1 MEDFRDFSGPG
12 LESSKTLVGYKDV
25 LAHLDGT
32 EEDEIRLRYAEAI
45 AAIFGARLAGIF
57 TNGLPDIA
65 SYGSPPG
72 AMASMELEQRLREDG
87 EAAHRRLADR
97 FGQLSVANELRK
109 IEETPVELRRAVTT
123 EARCADLFV
132 ASCPRGAG
140 LGKWAPLI
148 EEVLFDGGHGLILLP
163 EQFKSREA
171 IDTVIIGW
179 VNTREAARAIAEAL
193 PLLHLATSTRIVCVE
208 EPAASPRRMMGL
220 ADIAAHLDRQRV
232 RVSFNGAFSA
242 QRDAATII
250 LEEAHRF
257 SADLIVTGGYGHS
270 RLRESILGGVTRH
283 LINQSDI
290 PLLMAH

>member
-1 MEDFRDFSGPG
+1 MKDFRDLSGPG

-148 EEVLFDGGHGLILLP
+148 EEVLLRPMSIRP
-163 EQFKSREA
+163 VCPNR
-171 IDTVIIGW
+171 
-179 VNTREAARAIAEAL
+179 IAHAMS
-193 PLLHLATSTRIVCVE
+193 ATSKPSSASHAVRADRSPPTRSSQKNA
-208 EPAASPRRMMGL
+208 P
-220 ADIAAHLDRQRV
+220 
-232 RVSFNGAFSA
+232 
-242 QRDAATII
+242 
-250 LEEAHRF
+250 
-257 SADLIVTGGYGHS
+257 
-270 RLRESILGGVTRH
+270 
-283 LINQSDI
+283 
-290 PLLMAH
+290 